1 MNFHGILQ
9 IMDFCKQRISFD
21 YFGEQPRL
29 STSDNIPSKLE
40 HLEYM
45 QRKSE
50 HVIGRDDILTKVL
63 KGFVCYPRNIIQ
75 VIQRE
80 REREYN
86 YNKLSIWFVNT
97 GIIQALFYIHITKM

>member
-63 KGFVCYPRNIIQ
+63 KGFVCYFGILERHIIQ

-80 REREYN
+80 RERERERVC
-86 YNKLSIWFVNT
+86 LFV
-97 GIIQALFYIHITKM
+97 IQV